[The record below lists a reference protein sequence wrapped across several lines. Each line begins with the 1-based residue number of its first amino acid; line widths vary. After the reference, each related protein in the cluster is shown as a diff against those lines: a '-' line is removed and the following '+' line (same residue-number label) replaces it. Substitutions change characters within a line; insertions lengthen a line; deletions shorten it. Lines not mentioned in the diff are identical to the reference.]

1 MLLLFVLL
9 LFSSFTSSS
18 SSDDTKDDDFN
29 ALTEIRFVFFL
40 ESSFLLTCMLRR
52 RRDKEDFDAATR
64 MRSKNINERGF
75 SPLGM
80 VVVVV
85 VIIAFD

>member
-29 ALTEIRFVFFL
+29 ALTEIRFVFFRIII
-40 ESSFLLTCMLRR
+40 FVDVYVAT
-52 RRDKEDFDAATR
+52 ATR
-64 MRSKNINERGF
+64 
-75 SPLGM
+75 
-80 VVVVV
+80 
-85 VIIAFD
+85 

>member
-1 MLLLFVLL
+1 MLL
-9 LFSSFTSSS
+9 LFSSLTSSSS

-40 ESSFLLTCMLRR
+40 ESSFLLTCVLRR

-64 MRSKNINERGF
+64 MRSKNIKERGF

>member
-29 ALTEIRFVFFL
+29 ALTEIRFVFF
-40 ESSFLLTCMLRR
+40 FRIIIFV
-52 RRDKEDFDAATR
+52 DVYVATTTR
-64 MRSKNINERGF
+64 
-75 SPLGM
+75 
-80 VVVVV
+80 
-85 VIIAFD
+85 

>member
-1 MLLLFVLL
+1 MLL

-18 SSDDTKDDDFN
+18 SSDTHTKDDDFN

-40 ESSFLLTCMLRR
+40 ESSFLLTCVLRR